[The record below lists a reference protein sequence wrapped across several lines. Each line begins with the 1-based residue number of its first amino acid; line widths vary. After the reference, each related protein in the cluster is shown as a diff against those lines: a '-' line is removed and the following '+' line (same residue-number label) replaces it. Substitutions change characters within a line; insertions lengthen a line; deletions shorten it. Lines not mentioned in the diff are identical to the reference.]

1 MTKKMTFEQSM
12 ERLEQIVQAMEQ
24 GNVPLEE
31 SMALFQEGTSLAAQ
45 CEKLLEAARQQI
57 QKVTCDASGEPIM
70 EEFIDEQDV

>member
-31 SMALFQEGTSLAAQ
+31 SMALFQEGTALAAQ
-45 CEKLLEAARQQI
+45 CEKLLDNARQQI
-57 QKVTCDASGEPIM
+57 EKVTCNADGEPVM